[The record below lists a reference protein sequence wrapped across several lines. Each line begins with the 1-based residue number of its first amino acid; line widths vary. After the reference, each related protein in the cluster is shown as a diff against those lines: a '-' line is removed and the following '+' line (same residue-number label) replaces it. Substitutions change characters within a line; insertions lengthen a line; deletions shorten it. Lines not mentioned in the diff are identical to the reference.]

1 MVILPSIIKNYIL
14 IKIKQG
20 DTIFKILILIFSFTL
35 ANAVELKI
43 TTDNWFPYTS
53 EVMDNKGIVTEIVH
67 VVLNKQK
74 YELDFNSFHDGYFA
88 TKNNKYIATFP
99 YFKTKQREK
108 EMLYS
113 DELLKV
119 KNVIFYNKNK
129 FNENNINNIY
139 GYTIGIVK
147 GYEYKNIDIS
157 KFKNIKSFESELIA
171 FEMLNKGLIE
181 LLPSNKLTGIH
192 IIKKY
197 YNDFY
202 SSIDIIKNKKYISV
216 DTMHLIVKKNT
227 QNQKFIK
234 KFNNS
239 LKEIKRNGKYHKV
252 LLLNRKYLEPNIS
265 NFVKLVN
272 NTEAF
277 PMVTATLKRD
287 SVKKFMIPRG
297 TKAIVLQW
305 SKHFIKE
312 GNIKIFDEMFKKTK
326 VKIING
332 PLKGKIL
339 FVDNMFIEIE

>member
-1 MVILPSIIKNYIL
+1 
-14 IKIKQG
+14 
-20 DTIFKILILIFSFTL
+20 
-35 ANAVELKI
+35 
-43 TTDNWFPYTS
+43 
-53 EVMDNKGIVTEIVH
+53 MDNKGIVTEIVH

-74 YELDFNSFHDGYFA
+74 YKLDFNSFHDGYFA

-147 GYEYKNIDIS
+147 GYEYKNIDIN

-202 SSIDIIKNKKYISV
+202 SRMDIIKNKKYISV
-216 DTMHLIVKKNT
+216 DTMHLIVKKNI

-252 LLLNRKYLEPNIS
+252 LLQNRKYLEPNIS

>member
-1 MVILPSIIKNYIL
+1 
-14 IKIKQG
+14 
-20 DTIFKILILIFSFTL
+20 
-35 ANAVELKI
+35 
-43 TTDNWFPYTS
+43 
-53 EVMDNKGIVTEIVH
+53 MDNKGIVTEIVH

-74 YELDFNSFHDGYFA
+74 YKLDFNSFHDGYFA

-147 GYEYKNIDIS
+147 GYEYKNIDIN

-202 SSIDIIKNKKYISV
+202 SRMDIIKNKKYISV

-227 QNQKFIK
+227 QNQRFIK

-252 LLLNRKYLEPNIS
+252 LLQNRKYLEPNIS

>member
-1 MVILPSIIKNYIL
+1 M
-14 IKIKQG
+14 
-20 DTIFKILILIFSFTL
+20 
-35 ANAVELKI
+35 E
-43 TTDNWFPYTS
+43 
-53 EVMDNKGIVTEIVH
+53 NKGIVSEIVN
-67 VVLNKQK
+67 VVLDKQK
-74 YELDFNSFHDGYFA
+74 HKLDFNSFHDGYIA
-88 TKNNKYIATFP
+88 TNKNDYIATFP
-99 YFKTKQREK
+99 YFKTQQREK

-129 FNENNINNIY
+129 FNESNMDNLY
-139 GYTIGIVK
+139 ASTIGIVK
-147 GYEYKNIDIS
+147 GYEYKNIDIN

-202 SSIDIIKNKKYISV
+202 SSIDIIKDEKYISV

-227 QNQKFIK
+227 QNKKFINE
-234 KFNNS
+234 FNNS
-239 LKEIKRNGKYHKV
+239 LKEIKKNGKYHKI
-252 LLLNRKYLEPNIS
+252 LLENKQYLEPYLS
-265 NFVKLVN
+265 DFVRLVN